1 MSDIDIGALATL
13 SDPLDPQAPPWWDV
27 VLKNPDT
34 PEVQLREFAIT
45 DWISVNVTY
54 NFDGITAEIQVPTQ
68 DPAMRFMRILVSDI
82 LLSRNRVLQCR
93 LRIVD
98 VKDTFTAED
107 HIVTITAQDYG
118 QLLARRVLFDDKNYE
133 DDAAHPG
140 GWDQFDIVRNL
151 VNYTQNFQTLGIT
164 FHTTGDSGRKV
175 VGDLQRGQS
184 IRDAINAIARVEN
197 GFDWWVDE
205 DLKMWMQRPRRARN
219 LWVNTIMSQRMT
231 WKWGVQVRELQC
243 DSAASEYASV
253 VMVLGATAATQI
265 GNRKPIPPPD
275 PAIVRASSLG
285 IATPFGRWERTYSF
299 SDVIRHDGL
308 VAKAKHILKDLT
320 SLRCTYSITTE
331 PGAWGSQY
339 APTVGDIFDL
349 VVESPN
355 RTNVHDVV
363 RVEELKIALTPDG
376 EVVTLALRAEIEQPP
391 VPLLLAAPLA
401 AQPDGEIT
409 IDLDTVEHG
418 ATVATSHLSVTEQV
432 ARIMGGLE
440 ERTGVLE
447 RTGRIGADEVQVSA
461 DEPTNPGIELWYDTD
476 A

>member
-98 VKDTFTAED
+98 VKDSFTAED

-164 FHTTGDSGRKV
+164 FFFFND
-175 VGDLQRGQS
+175 
-184 IRDAINAIARVEN
+184 
-197 GFDWWVDE
+197 
-205 DLKMWMQRPRRARN
+205 
-219 LWVNTIMSQRMT
+219 
-231 WKWGVQVRELQC
+231 
-243 DSAASEYASV
+243 
-253 VMVLGATAATQI
+253 TA
-265 GNRKPIPPPD
+265 
-275 PAIVRASSLG
+275 
-285 IATPFGRWERTYSF
+285 
-299 SDVIRHDGL
+299 
-308 VAKAKHILKDLT
+308 
-320 SLRCTYSITTE
+320 TTE
-331 PGAWGSQY
+331 IYTLS
-339 APTVGDIFDL
+339 L
-349 VVESPN
+349 
-355 RTNVHDVV
+355 HDAH
-363 RVEELKIALTPDG
+363 R
-376 EVVTLALRAEIEQPP
+376 
-391 VPLLLAAPLA
+391 
-401 AQPDGEIT
+401 
-409 IDLDTVEHG
+409 
-418 ATVATSHLSVTEQV
+418 S
-432 ARIMGGLE
+432 
-440 ERTGVLE
+440 
-447 RTGRIGADEVQVSA
+447 
-461 DEPTNPGIELWYDTD
+461 
-476 A
+476 